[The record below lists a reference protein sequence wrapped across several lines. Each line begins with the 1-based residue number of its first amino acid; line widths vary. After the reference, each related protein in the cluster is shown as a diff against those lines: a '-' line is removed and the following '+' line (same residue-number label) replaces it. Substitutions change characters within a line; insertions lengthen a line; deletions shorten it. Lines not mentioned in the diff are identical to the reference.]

1 MVTAMSGTEADEQAA
16 ARAGEAG
23 VAEAGP
29 AAGAGGPAVGTGGP
43 AAQAD
48 GGPGRPAGAGRGAA
62 AADRAAGGHRRGR
75 GRWVAAGVVAVLA
88 VAAAGGA
95 LAAGAFRG
103 ASQPAAG
110 ASSGYRTG
118 TAAVTRQSLTSQTQE
133 NATLGD
139 AGTWS
144 VTVPSG
150 GSSSSAASSSAS
162 ASSASGSGTF
172 TWLPQIGQV
181 IRQGQ
186 RIYALSGSPV
196 VLLYGSVP
204 AYRDLSEGVTGA
216 DVTELNRALVALGYA
231 TRAALGPRS
240 GWDYYSA
247 GTAYAVELLQARLGL
262 TVTGTLPLGQ
272 AVFLPG
278 RALITGLGTST
289 VLGGPATAG
298 AVVLTATSTTPV
310 VTIQLDPA
318 MQSEVKNG
326 DPVSITLPDGRT
338 TPGVVTQVGRVAT
351 SPSSSSSASGNSSGS
366 AGSPGGSSNSSAG
379 GSGATI
385 TVLAS
390 LTHPAAAGK
399 LNQAAVTVT
408 ITTGSAPNALTVPV
422 TALLAQTGGGYAVEV
437 TGPGGHHLVRVTPGM
452 FDDAAGLVQVS
463 GNLTPGQ
470 HVVVPGL

>member
-1 MVTAMSGTEADEQAA
+1 MSGTEADERAA
-16 ARAGEAG
+16 ARAREAG
-23 VAEAGP
+23 VAETGP

-48 GGPGRPAGAGRGAA
+48 GGPGGPAGAGRGAAADRA
-62 AADRAAGGHRRGR
+62 AADRAAGGHRHGR

-88 VAAAGGA
+88 AAAAGGA

-103 ASQPAAG
+103 TSPAAG

-139 AGTWS
+139 AGSWS

-162 ASSASGSGTF
+162 ASAAGGSGTF

-289 VLGGPATAG
+289 VLGGPATSG

-318 MQSEVKNG
+318 MQSEVKDG

-351 SPSSSSSASGNSSGS
+351 SSSSSSSAPGSSGGS

-422 TALLAQTGGGYAVEV
+422 SALLAQTGGGYAVEV
-437 TGPGGHHLVRVTPGM
+437 TGPGGHHLVKVTPGM